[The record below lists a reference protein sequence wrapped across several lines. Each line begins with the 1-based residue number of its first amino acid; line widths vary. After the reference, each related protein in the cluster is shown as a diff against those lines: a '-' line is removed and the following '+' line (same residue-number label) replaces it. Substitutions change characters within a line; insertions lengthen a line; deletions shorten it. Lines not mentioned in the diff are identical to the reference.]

1 MYNRRKFL
9 QQSGTAAFATM
20 MLSNKSLA
28 SLFANEHAIGIQLF
42 TFFNTMDNDVQGTL
56 KKIADIG
63 YKEIESAFN
72 KQSGYYGMKPKEFA
86 SYLNSIGLTWV
97 SHHVL
102 GAPFKLPPGTKLPAG
117 ADGKPMTIPPMRNLK
132 ENMQELVDEAA
143 EGGVEFLVC
152 ANIPITTM
160 DEIKSSIDIL
170 NKTGEAC
177 KKAGISFAYHNHDAE
192 FKEVEGQKPYDMFL
206 KQTDPQLVKMEL
218 DIAWAIK
225 GGTDVITLFENNQG
239 RFPLWHVK
247 DLDSSYENI
256 VPVGSGAIDYKKIFA
271 SGNTAGMKHFFI
283 EHDFP
288 KDAFASVTE
297 SYNYLHNVLKV

>member
-9 QQSGTAAFATM
+9 QQSGAAAFATM
-20 MLSNKSLA
+20 FLSDKTFA
-28 SLFANEHAIGIQLF
+28 SSFDEKHAIGIQLF
-42 TFFNTMDNDVQGTL
+42 TFFETMDNDVEGTL

-63 YKEIESAFN
+63 YKEIESAFS
-72 KQSGYYGMKPKEFA
+72 KKPGYYGMKPKEFA
-86 SYLNSIGLTWV
+86 SYLNSIGLLWV

-117 ADGKPMTIPPMRNLK
+117 TDGKPMTIPPMRNLK

-143 EGGVEFLVC
+143 ESGVAFLVC
-152 ANIPITTM
+152 ANTPIATM
-160 DEIKSSIDIL
+160 DEIKSSIDVL

-177 KKAGISFAYHNHDAE
+177 KKAGIAFAYHNHDAE
-192 FKEVEGQKPYDMFL
+192 FKEVEGQKPYDLFL

-225 GGTDVITLFENNQG
+225 GGADVMALFQNNQG

-247 DLDSSYENI
+247 DLDASRQNI
-256 VPVGSGAIDYKKIFA
+256 LPVGSGAIDYKKIFA
-271 SGNTAGMKHFFI
+271 AANVAGMKHIFI

-288 KDAFASVTE
+288 KDAFASIRE